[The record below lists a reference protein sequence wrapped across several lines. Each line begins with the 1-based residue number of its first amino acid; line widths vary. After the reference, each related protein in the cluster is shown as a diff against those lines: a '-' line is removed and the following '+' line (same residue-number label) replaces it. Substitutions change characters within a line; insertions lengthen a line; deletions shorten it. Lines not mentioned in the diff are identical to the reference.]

1 MTHKAVVS
9 KHTLEFLKNLHNNND
24 REWFEANRPRF
35 ESQQA
40 ETKSFFEAVGKRLE
54 QHDEVGKPKVFRIYR
69 DVRFSKDKRPY
80 KIHFGASF
88 PRLESHLRGGYY
100 IHIQP

>member
-9 KHTLEFLKNLHNNND
+9 KQTLEFLKNLDNNND

-40 ETKSFFEAVGKRLE
+40 ETKAFFEAVGKRVE

-69 DVRFSKDKRPY
+69 DVRFSKEKRPY
-80 KIHFGASF
+80 KIRFGASF
-88 PRLESHLRGGYY
+88 LRLGPHLRRGYY
-100 IHIQP
+100 VPMQ